1 MSHCAQCG
9 QPVHPH
15 QLTCGSCGASLRED
29 RPPTTTPPS
38 DPSFEKP
45 DESEAFTLDDPLEP
59 RPPARDDGPRGPT
72 ATRLPTDAPAPRRRR
87 RRPRAL
93 PRGPQSSP
101 AFVSRAWAL
110 VVDGMVLAVACSAL
124 PRLAWIGIRA
134 AEAVSGTTELYDDL
148 LTQQLTTI
156 GQFVLV
162 AAYFVFMHAGG
173 QTIGKSLMGLYVV
186 RLDGAPL
193 DPVQSLGRF
202 IGYGFSAL
210 PFGFGFLLAA
220 FTPRRALHDYL
231 AGTIVVR
238 PRDMPNAPSEED
250 PA

>member
-1 MSHCAQCG
+1 MSHCAECG

-15 QLTCGSCGASLRED
+15 QLTCGSCGASLREN
-29 RPPTTTPPS
+29 RPPRPP
-38 DPSFEKP
+38 PAEPRFEKP
-45 DESEAFTLDDPLEP
+45 DESEAFSLDDPLEP
-59 RPPARDDGPRGPT
+59 SLLTHHEDAQGGPT
-72 ATRLPTDAPAPRRRR
+72 VASLPTDAPAPRRRR
-87 RRPRAL
+87 RRPRAR

-110 VVDGMVLAVACSAL
+110 VVDGMVLAVACSVL
-124 PRLAWIGIRA
+124 PSLAWIGIRA

-148 LTQQLTTI
+148 LTEQLTTI
-156 GQFVLV
+156 GQFLLV
-162 AAYFVFMHAGG
+162 AGYFVFMHAGG
-173 QTIGKSLMGLYVV
+173 QTIGKSLMGLHVV
-186 RLDGAPL
+186 RLDGTPPDPL
-193 DPVQSLGRF
+193 QSLGRF
-202 IGYGFSAL
+202 VGYIFSAL

-238 PRDMPNAPSEED
+238 PRDMPNAASEDD